1 MFGSAWL
8 IAYTLSVILDRLA
21 LGATHLDEKK
31 LPMFYFRELGAAHK
45 RDLQVKVIRVRR
57 RSRAEEEMADVPKC

>member
-31 LPMFYFRELGAAHK
+31 LPMFYFRELGPLTNATF
-45 RDLQVKVIRVRR
+45 R
-57 RSRAEEEMADVPKC
+57 